1 MAAPRLWTDRE
12 IERFRE
18 ANGLVP
24 ADSLAAEFRC
34 CRSCVLDQERRLG
47 ICRPKREVLGR
58 KRVNQSRYHP
68 LPPFPRDWQPLPA
81 GHPETWGLLTR
92 GTVLDGTAWP
102 DQVVSL

>member
-1 MAAPRLWTDRE
+1 MPAPRTWTDGE
-12 IERFRE
+12 IKRLQEL
-18 ANGLVP
+18 NGSVP
-24 ADSLAAEFRC
+24 AEALASEFGC
-34 CRSCVLDQERRLG
+34 CRSALIEKEHRLG
-47 ICRPKREVLGR
+47 IRRNRLASAPIATSK
-58 KRVNQSRYHP
+58 YHP